1 MRAFTSGRTGI
12 GHGKFMKAVVGVI
25 CALAMLMS
33 GMISA
38 QTASALTTP
47 NPSYAPDPAFKG
59 IQSVAVQPGVGSQP
73 GNAPLAVSD
82 DGSVWAW
89 GTNDVFAAA
98 RSWAPSAFPGIYSIC
113 EGQSDCVDYLRL
125 PTGTLG
131 IPRSQTDWGNVLGPT
146 RVPGISDVESV
157 YTMAH
162 FNFAVKKDGSLWC
175 WGLGEYA
182 MPGNGVKVM
191 QAVTQPTRV
200 PLPGDAGV
208 KQLAVWDYSVY
219 VVRDDGTLWTWG
231 KNNGN
236 GILGIGDDTAEDD
249 TVVPTPTK
257 VNLSNVVRVDIGNGA
272 QVWAI
277 TADGAVYGW
286 GKNIGYYSNSDGVHN
301 GILGDRELYTSPVK
315 ADSLSGKKIT
325 RILPSDLGY
334 GYSNKTCVLT
344 EDGRVLIWDAYNL
357 APVPVPG
364 LSGIKQIEKADP
376 AKGVGY
382 PIFALD
388 ASGTLFHWQSPEDIG
403 EDQQKWPAPT
413 VILNDV
419 SNVYSGWSDY
429 FAVKKDGTLWSWGT
443 NTHGMLGLGE
453 DVAESDK
460 PMRVNFDP
468 GVANVV
474 MLFDGLNGNA
484 SSYITKT
491 DGSLW
496 VVGDS
501 RFGFGY
507 PNGSQENKERYFTP
521 QQLSYPGGEPEP
533 EPDPDFKVTAS
544 LSFIGEQAWFQC
556 GGMCRDNPTTGDM
569 GEYIGWKLP
578 MKLSVTVNRPD
589 GNSTPV
595 SVNSAVVELP
605 DGLSFDKSGKVRS
618 KDVKDL
624 LQTHM
629 GTDTP
634 QGWAQKIASF
644 DVYIQYGFTYVPE
657 FTASGTVKT
666 SVGERHVSASIP
678 VKIVGDDDYS
688 LVRLVQ
694 SWYED
699 KDLAA
704 QLASF
709 SDENVP
715 GLWYSRLTL
724 ARRKSGLSNEDQ
736 LWKYLDLAAQN
747 DLSHAVFKD
756 YHEAQSLLI
765 ALLDKLSKNLDGQ
778 ADREVVT
785 EFSDYFAK
793 QVKQLAGESD
803 DPQDV
808 DFYSVMAD
816 LSGTAAEQFDLV
828 NTPNTINDWFEWMRS
843 KFIEKKVNALPK
855 DASEKLKAETREG
868 SGITYDV
875 QMSKTLKSK
884 QFIEGFIGEHGDVF
898 SDVTDAVDVFSR
910 LVQTGKNIK
919 DINDTWDIIRQIRA
933 MGDRNQLYVDI
944 LKSVSADAPSESV
957 RTAAQN
963 VANMID
969 ENTDHTVNDILTK
982 VGQTATETGS
992 IFELLAVVNAKVPI
1006 LSILSISAVE
1016 SNNIFGKYTADSA
1029 SLAITMSLQTDIAY
1043 GLEKY
1048 YHTSLKAFDDPADP
1062 DVKLQRAR
1070 RVFYSLFMLLNVHRD
1085 GEKNAADD
1093 KFVWSSVKIGSTTDK
1108 DGKPQDLTIKSLAG
1122 RNVTILNE
1130 ILGQHVTWSAR
1141 RSPTAD
1147 EMYEW
1152 YATWMCPVD
1161 VDVYRNGKL
1170 LATLTAK
1177 DQTVDK
1183 DGDRFVSYTVD
1194 GDPKKLMILHGRP
1207 DEYSFKARGTDD
1219 GTLVFATDVQS
1230 GGKRVTRRTSHLQVS
1245 KGALFTVGKVDV
1257 DGTYTVDVDQNG
1269 DGTVDS
1275 QVGSVQVQS
1284 DKVTVPTGISLS
1296 QKSLSL
1302 KAGETGSVGVT
1313 LDPAG
1318 ATLDGVTWSSND
1330 PSVAS
1335 VDVNGRITGVKEGTA
1350 TITATT
1356 FSKISATLT
1365 VTVGKGETKPDP
1377 RKDLQ
1382 QAIADAKKLDS
1393 SKYTP
1398 DSWKKLQDAIGKAE
1412 TVVKDDKASAQKL
1425 AEAKSDLDAAL
1436 KGLVENG
1443 SSQPSTPS
1451 QPSQPTYRDGLVV
1464 VSKPNKLEYRI
1475 GEQFDGTGMVIKRQL
1490 ADGSSYVLGPD
1501 QYTVSLDTSK
1511 PGKVK
1516 AYVTLDGDPSKT
1528 VSFEVTVAVSDVRV
1542 HRLYNAHSGEHF
1554 YTAGDVEYQTLVK
1567 AGWHDEGIGFTMAD
1581 YGTPVYRLYR
1591 PGGKH
1596 LFTTSET
1603 ERDVLKANK
1612 WLYEGVAFYV
1622 PENAKSSV
1630 YRLYNP
1636 GNGDHLL
1643 TTSANE
1649 RGVVILHRWHDESVG
1664 FQAK

>member
-231 KNNGN
+231 RNNGN

-257 VNLSNVVRVDIGNGA
+257 VNLSNVVRVDISNGA

-301 GILGDRELYTSPVK
+301 GMLGDRELYTSPVK
-315 ADSLSGKKIT
+315 ADSLSGKKIA

-474 MLFDGLNGNA
+474 MLFDGTNGNA

-501 RFGFGY
+501 TFGFGY
-507 PNGSQENKERYFTP
+507 PNGSQANKQRYFTP
-521 QQLSYPGGEPEP
+521 QQLSYPGGEP
-533 EPDPDFKVTAS
+533 DSHVKVTAS
-544 LSFIGEQAWFQC
+544 LSFNEDQAWFNC
-556 GGMCRDNPTTGDM
+556 GGDCSEKPGQ
-569 GEYIGWKLP
+569 GQYIGARLG
-578 MKLSVTVNRPD
+578 MKLTVTADRSEELAP
-589 GNSTPV
+589 TPV
-595 SVNSAVVELP
+595 SVDSAMVKLP
-605 DGLSFDKSGKVRS
+605 DGLSFDKSKEVRS

-624 LQTHM
+624 LQTTL
-629 GTDTP
+629 GTDYP
-634 QGWAQKIASF
+634 QGWSQKIASF
-644 DVYIQYGFTYVPE
+644 DVYIWNLYKYVPE
-657 FTASGTVKT
+657 FTASVTVKT
-666 SVGERHVSASIP
+666 SVGERRASASLP
-678 VKIVGDDDYS
+678 VKILSGDYR

-699 KDLAA
+699 SDLNA
-704 QLASF
+704 QLEWA

-715 GLWYSRLTL
+715 GPWYNRLTL
-724 ARRKSGLSNEDQ
+724 AGRQQQMSWIFES
-736 LWKYLDLAAQN
+736 WKYLDHVVQN
-747 DLSHAVFKD
+747 DFSNAVFSDQK
-756 YHEAQSLLI
+756 EAEDLLY
-765 ALLDKLSKNLDGQ
+765 ALLWKMNDEIDGQ
-778 ADREVVT
+778 VNKETVS
-785 EFSDYFAK
+785 EFGEFISEQAN
-793 QVKQLAGESD
+793 QLAGKSD
-803 DPQDV
+803 DSEDV
-808 DFYSVMAD
+808 DFYSVISD
-816 LSGTAAEQFDLV
+816 FFGTASTSADFANVPSSV
-828 NTPNTINDWFEWMRS
+828 NEWVKTAREDFVKKRVDALPPDS
-843 KFIEKKVNALPK
+843 TQELIEKTEKAAGQTFDTSFPKLLKSQQLVEKYLGNTKVFDHASNIVAVASRFTDIMK
-855 DASEKLKAETREG
+855 DA
-868 SGITYDV
+868 
-875 QMSKTLKSK
+875 KS
-884 QFIEGFIGEHGDVF
+884 
-898 SDVTDAVDVFSR
+898 TA
-910 LVQTGKNIK
+910 
-919 DINDTWDIIRQIRA
+919 DTWDAIRQIRH
-933 MGDRNQLYVDI
+933 MSDRNQLYVDI
-944 LKSVSADAPSESV
+944 LTSISDNASSETVRNAAKKVADTIDEKTDHQVKDIVAASEQ
-957 RTAAQN
+957 AAKGAMSLGELIAIIKYAN
-963 VANMID
+963 LYVTVAN
-969 ENTDHTVNDILTK
+969 LTAEVMMK
-982 VGQTATETGS
+982 
-992 IFELLAVVNAKVPI
+992 LLQQFTSDPAK
-1006 LSILSISAVE
+1006 
-1016 SNNIFGKYTADSA
+1016 T
-1029 SLAITMSLQTDIAY
+1029 AITISLQTDIAY

-1048 YHTSLKAFDDPADP
+1048 YHASLKEFNTPTDDPT
-1062 DVKLQRAR
+1062 VRLQQAR
-1070 RVFYSLFMLLNVHRD
+1070 KVFYSLFMLLHVHRD
-1085 GEKNAADD
+1085 GEDSIASDKWMWFPLNNNGHQIKEDAAKNVITLD
-1093 KFVWSSVKIGSTTDK
+1093 
-1108 DGKPQDLTIKSLAG
+1108 
-1122 RNVTILNE
+1122 E
-1130 ILGQHVTWSAR
+1130 ILSQHVSMSQR
-1141 RSPTAD
+1141 RNPYLS

-1183 DGDRFVSYTVD
+1183 DGDRFVSYMVD

-1245 KGALFTVGKVDV
+1245 KGASFTVGTVGV

-1313 LDPAG
+1313 LDPAD
-1318 ATLDGVTWSSND
+1318 ATLDGVTWSSSD

-1365 VTVGKGETKPDP
+1365 VTVGNGETKPDP

-1554 YTAGDVEYQTLVK
+1554 YTAGDVEYQTLMK

-1643 TTSANE
+1643 TTSTNE